1 MSESGTPFYLQPSR
15 QSPVAILLILA
26 RLIRS
31 LIGQF
36 WPLLL
41 LLLLRRRSANSSQFW
56 VWVGIG
62 ITILSVIRSLLTYF
76 RTRFYIHEDEF
87 ILEKG
92 GFTRRRLSV
101 PLDKIQTITFQ
112 QTFLHRLFN
121 VVSVEMDTTGAK
133 GSEISLTALDRD
145 KATILRDYLLRW
157 KKENVK
163 VSPDQE
169 TEETQEPEIELLRLD
184 LGALLRIGFSQNHL
198 RSAGILFGLLASFAR
213 EIQPI
218 LGKSAYKYL
227 EEEWGLTFNFFW
239 TFALWI
245 IVFFLLVSV
254 IATLALT
261 IVRFY
266 NLRFVQTGEGFR
278 LEAGLFTRRE
288 QAAYLPKIQF
298 LRWSSNPLQRL
309 WGMYNLRFYQA
320 AGHQLRGKQ
329 TLQVPGCY
337 PHQIATVQAAYYPE
351 YDQVQWSW
359 YPPHRLYF
367 RQRLFILGLLPLAGL
382 VVKTIS
388 DFNWFW
394 LTIAL
399 LWLPVTAWWQWN
411 LLLRKKYGLSEEG
424 LWVKSG
430 FFTQSQILLLWS
442 NVQGLEIQQSLVEK
456 RYEIADL
463 TFYTASGE
471 VEIESLPLS
480 MVNSLR
486 DYVLAKIEVG
496 VEEVEKVEELRS

>member
-1 MSESGTPFYLQPSR
+1 MSENSSTPFFFQPSR

-36 WPLLL
+36 WPVLL

-62 ITILSVIRSLLTYF
+62 ITILSVIRSLVTYF

-121 VVSVEMDTTGAK
+121 VVSIEMDTTGAK
-133 GSEISLTALDRD
+133 GSEINLNALDEE
-145 KATILRDYLLRW
+145 KARILRDYLLRW
-157 KKENVK
+157 KKENANAA
-163 VSPDQE
+163 PNLE
-169 TEETQEPEIELLRLD
+169 AAPPAPEVELLKID
-184 LGALLRIGFSQNHL
+184 LAALLRIGLSQNHL

-218 LGKSAYKYL
+218 LGKSTYKYL

-298 LRWSSNPLQRL
+298 LRWSSNPLQRF

-320 AGHQLRGKQ
+320 AGQQLRGKQ
-329 TLQVPGCY
+329 TLQVPGSY
-337 PHQIATVQAAYYPE
+337 LHQIAAVQTAYFPGH
-351 YDQVQWSW
+351 DQVQWDW
-359 YPPHRLYF
+359 YRPHRLYF
-367 RQRLFILGLLPLAGL
+367 HQRLFILGLLPLLGL
-382 VVKTIS
+382 IVKTS
-388 DFNWFW
+388 FDFNWFW
-394 LTIAL
+394 FMITL
-399 LWLPVTAWWQWN
+399 LWLPATAWWQWN
-411 LLLRKKYGLSEEG
+411 LLMRKHYGLCQQG

-430 FFTQSQILLLWS
+430 FFTQSQILLQWT
-442 NVQGLEIQQSLVEK
+442 NVQGIELKQSRLEK
-456 RYEIADL
+456 RFGVADL

-471 VEIESLPLS
+471 VEIESLPLD
-480 MVNSLR
+480 MINSLR

-496 VEEVEKVEELRS
+496 VEKVEGG

>member
-1 MSESGTPFYLQPSR
+1 MSETSTPFYFQPSR
-15 QSPVAILLILA
+15 QSPIAILLILA

-36 WPLLL
+36 WPVLL
-41 LLLLRRRSANSSQFW
+41 LLLLRKRSASSSQFW
-56 VWVGIG
+56 VWVGIA
-62 ITILSVIRSLLTYF
+62 ITILSVVRSLVTYF
-76 RTRFYIHEDEF
+76 RTRFYIQDDEF

-101 PLDKIQTITFQ
+101 ALDKIQTITFQ
-112 QTFLHRLFN
+112 QTFLHRVFN
-121 VVSVEMDTTGAK
+121 VVSIEMDTTGAK

-145 KATILRDYLLRW
+145 KATALREYLLRW
-157 KKENVK
+157 KKENVNA
-163 VSPDQE
+163 SLSD
-169 TEETQEPEIELLRLD
+169 EEGEVAGITPEVELLKLD
-184 LGALLRIGFSQNHL
+184 FGALLLIGLSQNHL

-218 LGKSAYKYL
+218 LGKSTYKYL

-245 IVFFLLVSV
+245 IVFFLIVSV

-278 LEAGLFTRRE
+278 VEAGLFTRRE

-298 LRWSSNPLQRL
+298 LRWSANPLQRI

-337 PHQIATVQAAYYPE
+337 PHQIATVQAAYFPE
-351 YDQVQWSW
+351 SVQGQWDW
-359 YPPHRLYF
+359 YRPHRLYF
-367 RQRLFILGLLPLAGL
+367 RHRLFILGLLPLIGL
-382 VVKTIS
+382 ILKTS
-388 DFNWFW
+388 FDFSWFW
-394 LTIAL
+394 LAITL
-399 LWLPVTAWWQWN
+399 LWLPFTAWWQWK
-411 LLLRKKYGLSEEG
+411 LWLRKQYGLSQDG

-430 FFTQSQILLLWS
+430 FFTQSQILLLWA
-442 NVQGLEIQQSLVEK
+442 NVQGLVVQQSFLEK
-456 RYEIADL
+456 RHQVADL

-471 VEIESLPLS
+471 VEIESLPLP

-486 DYVLAKIEVG
+486 DYVLAKIE
-496 VEEVEKVEELRS
+496 EPKIFEVVMT

>member
-1 MSESGTPFYLQPSR
+1 MSDTSTSFYFQPSR

-36 WPLLL
+36 WPILL
-41 LLLLRRRSANSSQFW
+41 LLLLRRPSANSSQFW
-56 VWVGIG
+56 VWAGIA
-62 ITILSVIRSLLTYF
+62 ITIISVVRSLVTYF
-76 RTRFYIHEDEF
+76 RTRFYIQEDEF

-121 VVSVEMDTTGAK
+121 VVSIEMDTTGAK

-145 KATILRDYLLRW
+145 KATALREYLLRW
-157 KKENVK
+157 KKENVYAALT
-163 VSPDQE
+163 DQE
-169 TEETQEPEIELLRLD
+169 GEATSISPELELLKLD
-184 LGALLRIGFSQNHL
+184 LGALLRIGLSQNHL

-245 IVFFLLVSV
+245 IVFFLIVSV

-320 AGHQLRGKQ
+320 AGHELRGKQ

-337 PHQIATVQAAYYPE
+337 PHQIATVKAAYFPE
-351 YDQVQWSW
+351 SDQGQWDW
-359 YPPHRLYF
+359 YRPHRWYF
-367 RQRLFILGLLPLAGL
+367 RQRLFILGLLPLMGL
-382 VVKTIS
+382 ILKTS
-388 DFNWFW
+388 LDFSWFW
-394 LTIAL
+394 LVITL
-399 LWLPVTAWWQWN
+399 LWLPATAWWQWN
-411 LLLRKKYGLSEEG
+411 LLLRKQYGLSEEG

-442 NVQGLEIQQSLVEK
+442 NVQGLEVQQTLIEK
-456 RYEIADL
+456 HYEIADL

-480 MVNSLR
+480 MINSLR

-496 VEEVEKVEELRS
+496 VKEVEGAAAT

>member
-1 MSESGTPFYLQPSR
+1 MSESGTPFYFQPNR

-56 VWVGIG
+56 VWVGIA
-62 ITILSVIRSLLTYF
+62 ITILSVIRSLVTYF

-145 KATILRDYLLRW
+145 KATALREYLLRW

-163 VSPDQE
+163 TTPTDQE
-169 TEETQEPEIELLRLD
+169 AAVDIAPEVELLKLD
-184 LGALLRIGFSQNHL
+184 LGALLRIGLSQNHL

-245 IVFFLLVSV
+245 IVFFLFVSV

-288 QAAYLPKIQF
+288 QAASLPKIQF
-298 LRWSSNPLQRL
+298 LRWSANPLQRI

-329 TLQVPGCY
+329 TLQVPGSY
-337 PHQIATVQAAYYPE
+337 PHQIAAVQAAYFPAH
-351 YDQVQWSW
+351 DQMRWKW
-359 YPPHRLYF
+359 YRPHRLYF
-367 RQRLFILGLLPLAGL
+367 RQRLFILGFLPLLGL
-382 VVKTIS
+382 ILKTS
-388 DFNWFW
+388 TDFNWFW
-394 LTIAL
+394 LVITL
-399 LWLPVTAWWQWN
+399 LWLPATAWWQWN
-411 LLLRKKYGLSEEG
+411 LLLRKQYGLSEEG

-442 NVQGLEIQQSLVEK
+442 NVQGLELQQTLVEK

-486 DYVLAKIEVG
+486 DYVLAK
-496 VEEVEKVEELRS
+496 VEEPKIFETVMT

>member
-1 MSESGTPFYLQPSR
+1 MSESSTPFYFQPSR

-36 WPLLL
+36 WPVLL
-41 LLLLRRRSANSSQFW
+41 LLLLRRRSSSNGQFW
-56 VWVGIG
+56 VWVGIAV
-62 ITILSVIRSLLTYF
+62 TLLSVVRSLLTYF

-133 GSEISLTALDRD
+133 GSEISLNALDRD

-157 KKENVK
+157 KKENVNA
-163 VSPDQE
+163 SPDQDE
-169 TEETQEPEIELLRLD
+169 TLAITPEIELLKLD
-184 LGALLRIGFSQNHL
+184 LGALIRIGLSQNHL
-198 RSAGILFGLLASFAR
+198 RSAAIIFGLLASFAR

-218 LGKSAYKYL
+218 LGKSTYIYL
-227 EEEWGLTFNFFW
+227 EEEWGLTFDFFW
-239 TFALWI
+239 AFALWI

-266 NLRFVQTGEGFR
+266 NLRFIQTGEGFR

-298 LRWSSNPLQRL
+298 LRWSANPLQRI

-329 TLQVPGCY
+329 TLQVPGSY
-337 PHQIATVQAAYYPE
+337 PHQIAAVQAAYFPE
-351 YDQVQWSW
+351 YDQMQWNW
-359 YPPHRLYF
+359 YRPHRLYF
-367 RQRLFILGLLPLAGL
+367 YKRLFIFGFLPLLGLIL
-382 VVKTIS
+382 KTS
-388 DFNWFW
+388 FDFNWAW
-394 LTIAL
+394 LVFTL

-411 LLLRKKYGLSEEG
+411 LLLRKQYGLSKDG

-430 FFTQSQILLLWS
+430 FFTQSQILLLWA
-442 NVQGLEIQQSLVEK
+442 NVQGLEVQQTLVEK
-456 RYEIADL
+456 RYEISDL

-471 VEIESLPLS
+471 VEIESLPLPLI
-480 MVNSLR
+480 NYLR
-486 DYVLAKIEVG
+486 DYVLAKIEVRVG
-496 VEEVEKVEELRS
+496 EVEKLRS

>member
-1 MSESGTPFYLQPSR
+1 MSENNTPFYFQPSR

-36 WPLLL
+36 WPVLL
-41 LLLLRRRSANSSQFW
+41 LLLLRRRTANSSQFW

-62 ITILSVIRSLLTYF
+62 ITILSVIRSLVTYF

-112 QTFLHRLFN
+112 QTFLHRVFN
-121 VVSVEMDTTGAK
+121 VVSIEMDTTGAK

-145 KATILRDYLLRW
+145 KATALREYLLRW
-157 KKENVK
+157 KKENVNTT
-163 VSPDQE
+163 PAD
-169 TEETQEPEIELLRLD
+169 EEAAAIAPELELLKLD
-184 LGALLRIGFSQNHL
+184 LGALLLIGLSQNHL
-198 RSAGILFGLLASFAR
+198 RSAGILFGLMASFAR

-245 IVFFLLVSV
+245 IVFFLIISV

-298 LRWSSNPLQRL
+298 LRWSANPLQRI

-337 PHQIATVQAAYYPE
+337 PHQIATVQAAYFPA
-351 YDQVQWSW
+351 YDQVQWNW
-359 YPPHRLYF
+359 HHPHRLYF
-367 RQRLFILGLLPLAGL
+367 RQRLFILGLLPLIGL
-382 VVKTIS
+382 ILKTS
-388 DFNWFW
+388 LDFSWFW
-394 LTIAL
+394 LAITL
-399 LWLPVTAWWQWN
+399 LWLPATAWWQWN
-411 LLLRKKYGLSEEG
+411 LLLRKQYGLNEDG

-442 NVQGLEIQQSLVEK
+442 NVQGLEVQQTLVEK

-486 DYVLAKIEVG
+486 DYVLAKIEVI
-496 VEEVEKVEELRS
+496 VEKVEKV

>member
-1 MSESGTPFYLQPSR
+1 MSESSTPFYFQASR

-31 LIGQF
+31 LVLQF
-36 WPLLL
+36 WPVLL
-41 LLLLRRRSANSSQFW
+41 LLLLRRRSSSNGQFW

-62 ITILSVIRSLLTYF
+62 ITLLSVVRSLLTYF
-76 RTRFYIHEDEF
+76 RTRFYIQEDEF

-133 GSEISLTALDRD
+133 GSEISLNALDRD

-157 KKENVK
+157 KKENVNASPNQEE
-163 VSPDQE
+163 VSAIA
-169 TEETQEPEIELLRLD
+169 PEIELLKLD
-184 LGALLRIGFSQNHL
+184 LGALLRIGLSQNHL

-227 EEEWGLTFNFFW
+227 EDDWGLTYNFFW
-239 TFALWI
+239 TFAFRI
-245 IVFFLLVSV
+245 IVFFLFVSV

-298 LRWSSNPLQRL
+298 LRWSANPLQRI

-329 TLQVPGCY
+329 TLQVPGSY
-337 PHQIATVQAAYYPE
+337 PHQIATVLAAYFPA
-351 YDQVQWSW
+351 YDQVQWKW
-359 YPPHRLYF
+359 HRPHRLYF
-367 RQRLFILGLLPLAGL
+367 LQRLFILGLLPLLGL
-382 VVKTIS
+382 ILKTS
-388 DFNWFW
+388 FDFSLFW
-394 LTIAL
+394 LIVTL
-399 LWLPVTAWWQWN
+399 LWLPATAWWQWN
-411 LLLRKKYGLSEEG
+411 LLLRKQYGLSEEG

-430 FFTQSQILLLWS
+430 FFTESQILLQWAS
-442 NVQGLEIQQSLVEK
+442 VQGLEVQQSLLEK
-456 RYEIADL
+456 RYGIADL

-480 MVNSLR
+480 MINSLR

-496 VEEVEKVEELRS
+496 VEEVEELRS

>member
-1 MSESGTPFYLQPSR
+1 MSDTSPPFYFQPSR
-15 QSPVAILLILA
+15 QSPIAILLILA

-36 WPLLL
+36 WPVLL
-41 LLLLRRRSANSSQFW
+41 LLLLRKRSANSSQFW
-56 VWVGIG
+56 VWVGIA
-62 ITILSVIRSLLTYF
+62 ITIFSVLRSLVTYF
-76 RTRFYIHEDEF
+76 RTHFYIQDDEF

-145 KATILRDYLLRW
+145 KATVLREYLLRW
-157 KKENVK
+157 KKENVNAT
-163 VSPDQE
+163 SADQE
-169 TEETQEPEIELLRLD
+169 AATADVAPEVELLKLD
-184 LGALLRIGFSQNHL
+184 LGALFLIGLSQNHL

-218 LGKSAYKYL
+218 LGKSAYKYF
-227 EEEWGLTFNFFW
+227 EEEWGLSFNFFW

-245 IVFFLLVSV
+245 IVFFLIISV

-278 LEAGLFTRRE
+278 LEAGLLTRRE

-298 LRWSSNPLQRL
+298 LRWSANPLQRL

-320 AGHQLRGKQ
+320 AGHELRGKQ

-337 PHQIATVQAAYYPE
+337 PHQITTVQTAYFPAS
-351 YDQVQWSW
+351 VQEQWDW
-359 YPPHRLYF
+359 YRPHRLYF
-367 RQRLFILGLLPLAGL
+367 RQRVFMLGLLPLIGL
-382 VVKTIS
+382 ILKTS
-388 DFNWFW
+388 LDFSWVW
-394 LTIAL
+394 LAITL
-399 LWLPVTAWWQWN
+399 LWLPFTAWWQWK
-411 LLLRKKYGLSEEG
+411 LLLRKEYGLSPDG

-430 FFTQSQILLLWS
+430 YFTQSQILLLWA
-442 NVQGLEIQQSLVEK
+442 NVQGLEVQQSFLEK
-456 RYEIADL
+456 RHQVADL

-471 VEIESLPLS
+471 VEIESLPLP

-496 VEEVEKVEELRS
+496 VENVEELRS

>member
-1 MSESGTPFYLQPSR
+1 MSESGTPFYFQPNR

-56 VWVGIG
+56 VWVGIA
-62 ITILSVIRSLLTYF
+62 ITILSVIRSLVTYF

-145 KATILRDYLLRW
+145 KATALREYLLRW

-163 VSPDQE
+163 TTPTDQE
-169 TEETQEPEIELLRLD
+169 AAVDIAPEVELLKLD
-184 LGALLRIGFSQNHL
+184 LGALLRIGLSQNHL

-227 EEEWGLTFNFFW
+227 EEEWGLTFDFFW

-245 IVFFLLVSV
+245 IVFFLFVSV

-298 LRWSSNPLQRL
+298 LRWSANPLQRI

-329 TLQVPGCY
+329 TLQVPGSY
-337 PHQIATVQAAYYPE
+337 PHQIAAVQAAYFPAH
-351 YDQVQWSW
+351 DQMRWKW
-359 YPPHRLYF
+359 YRPHRLYF
-367 RQRLFILGLLPLAGL
+367 RQRLFILGFLPLLGL
-382 VVKTIS
+382 ILKTS
-388 DFNWFW
+388 TDFNWFW
-394 LTIAL
+394 LVITL
-399 LWLPVTAWWQWN
+399 LWLPATAWWQWN
-411 LLLRKKYGLSEEG
+411 LLLRKQYGLSEEG

-442 NVQGLEIQQSLVEK
+442 NVQGLELQQTLVEK

-486 DYVLAKIEVG
+486 DYVLAK
-496 VEEVEKVEELRS
+496 VEEPKIFETVMT

>member
-1 MSESGTPFYLQPSR
+1 MSENSTPFYFQPNR

-62 ITILSVIRSLLTYF
+62 ITILSVIRSLVTYF

-145 KATILRDYLLRW
+145 KATALREYLLRW

-163 VSPDQE
+163 TTPTDQDAAAIA
-169 TEETQEPEIELLRLD
+169 PEVELLKLD
-184 LGALLRIGFSQNHL
+184 LGALLLIGLSQNHL
-198 RSAGILFGLLASFAR
+198 RSAGILFGVLASFAR

-266 NLRFVQTGEGFR
+266 NLRFVQTGDGFR

-298 LRWSSNPLQRL
+298 LRWSANPLQRI

-337 PHQIATVQAAYYPE
+337 PHQIATVQVAYYPE
-351 YDQVQWSW
+351 YDQVQWNW
-359 YPPHRLYF
+359 HRPHRLYF
-367 RQRLFILGLLPLAGL
+367 RQRLFILGFLPLLGL
-382 VVKTIS
+382 ILKTS
-388 DFNWFW
+388 TDFNWFW
-394 LTIAL
+394 LIITL
-399 LWLPVTAWWQWN
+399 LWLPATAWWQRN
-411 LLLRKKYGLSEEG
+411 LLLRKQYGLSEKG

-442 NVQGLEIQQSLVEK
+442 NVQGLEVQQSLVEK
-456 RYEIADL
+456 RYEIGNL

-480 MVNSLR
+480 MINSLR
-486 DYVLAKIEVG
+486 DYVLAKIEVI
-496 VEEVEKVEELRS
+496 VEKVEKVEAAAT